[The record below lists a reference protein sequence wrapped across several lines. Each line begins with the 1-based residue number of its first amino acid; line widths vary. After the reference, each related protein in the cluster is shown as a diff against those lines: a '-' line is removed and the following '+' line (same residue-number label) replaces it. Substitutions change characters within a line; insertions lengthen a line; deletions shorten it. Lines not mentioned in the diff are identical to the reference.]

1 MYPDQQLLTPQLVP
15 LTDLATSVHAWMN
28 IKEEARA
35 LGYFNQFS
43 RKNYF
48 AAGTAVC
55 STLIYSRLVVRCV
68 SLIWTCA
75 LRRFRIP

>member
-1 MYPDQQLLTPQLVP
+1 MQTLHSLKSTLKYPDQQLLTPQLVP
-15 LTDLATSVHAWMN
+15 LTDLATSVHAWMD

-48 AAGTAVC
+48 AAGTEQ
-55 STLIYSRLVVRCV
+55 
-68 SLIWTCA
+68 CA
-75 LRRFRIP
+75 QL